1 MTADV
6 LRLRWLWQEAFGD
19 SDALLDAFFATGF
32 SPHRHNCLL
41 ENGVA
46 VSALYW
52 FDGTLEGQKLAYLYG
67 IATAKS
73 HRGQGFAHRLIEDTH
88 EKLKQNGYAGA
99 MLVPGSPSLFAFYE
113 KMGYRT
119 VSSVTEFS
127 CTWGDTPVS
136 LTQID
141 AHRYAQLRKSYLP
154 KGGVVQEAETL
165 CYLQTQACFYEGKDF
180 LLAAAIDGE
189 TLTAQELLGNPQATP
204 GILRALNIP
213 NGQFRMPGPG
223 RPFAMFCPLEKNC
236 PQPTY
241 FGLALD

>member
-19 SDALLDAFFATGF
+19 SDALLDAFFATAF
-32 SPHRHNCLL
+32 SPDRHNCIL
-41 ENGVA
+41 ENGAA

-52 FDGTLEGQKLAYLYG
+52 FDCALEGQKLAYLYG

-127 CTWGDTPVS
+127 CTWGDAPVS
-136 LTQID
+136 LTQINAD
-141 AHRYAQLRKSYLP
+141 RFAQLRKSYLP
-154 KGGVVQEAETL
+154 KGGVVQEGETL
-165 CYLQTQACFYEGKDF
+165 CYLQTQARFYAGKAF
-180 LLAAAIDGE
+180 LLAAAVDRG
-189 TLTAQELLGNPQATP
+189 TLTVQELLGNPQAAP

-213 NGQFRMPGPG
+213 NGQFRIPGPD
-223 RPFAMFCPLEKNC
+223 RPFAMFFPLQKNC
-236 PQPTY
+236 PQPSY